1 MRALLALVPLLFSA
15 CMFTG
20 VGAEEILRD
29 AVVGINDEMRWNRLD
44 LAAQRVAPPYRGH
57 YRLSH
62 HSWHRDFQIADTEII
77 HVEMGEERATA
88 TSMVM
93 VRWYDQ
99 RTMLLTETTLRQKW
113 RKVVGG
119 YILINEEVAT
129 GNERLLAIPEE
140 LLDMEGSREAEE
152 VDVEP
157 VVAEPAPPSAATD
170 EGELAA
176 L

>member
-1 MRALLALVPLLFSA
+1 
-15 CMFTG
+15 MFTG
-20 VGAEEILRD
+20 VSAEERLRD

-44 LAAQRVAPPYRGH
+44 LATQRVAPPYRGY

-77 HVEMGEERATA
+77 HVEIGEERATA
-88 TSMVM
+88 TSMVA

-99 RTMLLTETTLRQKW
+99 RTMLLAETTLRQKW
-113 RKVVGG
+113 TKVTGG
-119 YILINEEVAT
+119 YVLINEEVAS

-140 LLDMEGSREAEE
+140 LLDMEGSTEAETE
-152 VDVEP
+152 VEASTSATAD
-157 VVAEPAPPSAATD
+157 AEV
-170 EGELAA
+170 AA

>member
-1 MRALLALVPLLFSA
+1 MRAFLVLVPLLFSA

-20 VGAEEILRD
+20 VSAEERLRD
-29 AVVGINDEMRWNRLD
+29 AVVGINDEMRWNRID

-77 HVEMGEERATA
+77 HVEVGEERATA
-88 TSMVM
+88 TSMVT

-99 RTMLLTETTLRQKW
+99 RTMLLAETTLRQKW
-113 RKVVGG
+113 TKVVGG
-119 YILINEEVAT
+119 YVLINEEVAS

-140 LLDMEGSREAEE
+140 LLDIEGSTE
-152 VDVEP
+152 
-157 VVAEPAPPSAATD
+157 AEPANDEVAT
-170 EGELAA
+170 LSP